1 MSENKALVAI
11 CAGHAQ
17 AERAIL
23 ELKRLGFDVKNL
35 SAFGKAYASEEEVV
49 GLYTAGGRLW
59 ARGGSVA
66 FWERLWDLLG
76 DGGFFLVPGIGPVV
90 LAGSFVHTLV
100 AAIDDRVAVGGLST
114 LGAALYSLGFPRD
127 SILRCETE
135 IRARECALVA
145 LGSSELVTKAMAW
158 LKKAGISEVTAG
170 DGCLLGNPD
179 KVPQMAH

>member
-35 SAFGKAYASEEEVV
+35 SVFGKAYASEEEFV

-66 FWERLWDLLG
+66 FWAAPVGLARRRWFLPRPRHWPG
-76 DGGFFLVPGIGPVV
+76 RARGFFCPHARCRDRRPC
-90 LAGSFVHTLV
+90 GSRRSQRVGHGALQPWHPQGQHSPMR
-100 AAIDDRVAVGGLST
+100 DRDPS
-114 LGAALYSLGFPRD
+114 PRV
-127 SILRCETE
+127 
-135 IRARECALVA
+135 ALVA

-158 LKKAGISEVTAG
+158 LKKAGISEVATG

-179 KVPQMAH
+179 KVFQTAH